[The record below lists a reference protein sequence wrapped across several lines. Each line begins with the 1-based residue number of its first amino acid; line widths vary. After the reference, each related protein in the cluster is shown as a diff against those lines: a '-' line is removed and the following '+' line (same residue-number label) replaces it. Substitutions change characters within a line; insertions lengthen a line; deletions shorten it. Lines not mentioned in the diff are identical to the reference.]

1 MANLTQQQLDDIL
14 RRWDAGW
21 RQQETE
27 AGISRWNEY
36 ENDIGITTPTYK
48 TTHTGGNAGNEHT
61 SKTPSGFKRIVGYDG
76 RDPIVDTWDAEGNYV
91 GRGRSSGSF
100 IGDLTDAA
108 MPLAAMFFM
117 PHIAGAAAGGGAA
130 GAAAS
135 GAMGGGMRTVMG
147 LGAMDAAGDTGNIAG
162 MIGGALGAA
171 SGIAGLS
178 GATDAASTLRDLRQA
193 ASVAGMV
200 AGGGASSADSS
211 SDDATQAASQAQGI
225 SPQYGGAADSTTDF
239 IAHTTPVDMT
249 PEFLKQYE
257 REQEG
262 GDEDFNEDDFKRLLK
277 FVGVD

>member
-1 MANLTQQQLDDIL
+1 MANLTQKQLDAIL

-21 RQQETE
+21 HEQETE
-27 AGISRWNEY
+27 GGRSRWNEY
-36 ENDIGITTPTYK
+36 EGDIGVTTPVYNA
-48 TTHTGGNAGNEHT
+48 THTGGDAGNET
-61 SKTPSGFKRIVGYDG
+61 ASENPSGFQRIVGYDG
-76 RDPIVDTWDAEGNYV
+76 KDPILDTWDAEGNYI

-108 MPLAAMFFM
+108 MPLLAMYFM
-117 PHIAGAAAGGGAA
+117 PQLAGAVAGGGAA
-130 GAAAS
+130 GAAAAGQM
-135 GAMGGGMRTVMG
+135 GAGMRTVMG
-147 LGAMDAAGDTGNIAG
+147 LGAMDTAGDTGNIAG

-200 AGGGASSADSS
+200 AGGGSS
-211 SDDATQAASQAQGI
+211 STDDAAQAASQALGI
-225 SPQYGGAADSTTDF
+225 SPQYGGTADSTTDF

-249 PEFLKQYE
+249 PKFLKQYE
-257 REQEG
+257 REQE
-262 GDEDFNEDDFKRLLK
+262 DSDKDFNEDDFKQLLK